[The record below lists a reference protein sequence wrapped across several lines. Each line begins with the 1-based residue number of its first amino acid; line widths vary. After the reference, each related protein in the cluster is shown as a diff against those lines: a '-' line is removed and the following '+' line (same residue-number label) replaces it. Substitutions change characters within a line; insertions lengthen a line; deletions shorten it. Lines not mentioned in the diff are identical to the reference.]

1 MRSLFGRLGG
11 KTQKKTKEHD
21 NHSAALER
29 EVVAITEQH
38 KQKLEVSHSSGQQ
51 LHCDP
56 HYMRPLMRKSLVTEL
71 ENRSQSPSRLVI
83 SPSVK
88 QSQARRLVPQTPPP
102 GGGISNFLKKLEQQ
116 SRNGVLEMQQPT
128 SFLKPHQL
136 SPSLEIEKLDL
147 FVAETT
153 PPPCVTSTARRTL
166 GLLQL
171 TDDNSPSTR
180 MSRTRISAT
189 CNDFPS
195 PPAIAWQTQ
204 EPRNTSSWVSS
215 LGTPQETHRTI

>member
-21 NHSAALER
+21 NHSNAALER

-51 LHCDP
+51 LHYHP
-56 HYMRPLMRKSLVTEL
+56 HYMRPVMRKSLVTEL
-71 ENRSQSPSRLVI
+71 ENRSQSPSSLVI

-88 QSQARRLVPQTPPP
+88 QSQGRRLVPQTPPP

-116 SRNGVLEMQQPT
+116 SRNGVLQMQQPT
-128 SFLKPHQL
+128 SFLKTHQL
-136 SPSLEIEKLDL
+136 SPSLEQPLSSHNLIEKLDL

-153 PPPCVTSTARRTL
+153 PPPCVTSTA
-166 GLLQL
+166 Q
-171 TDDNSPSTR
+171 NTR
-180 MSRTRISAT
+180 A
-189 CNDFPS
+189 F
-195 PPAIAWQTQ
+195 AID
-204 EPRNTSSWVSS
+204 
-215 LGTPQETHRTI
+215 